1 MTTTQKFVGCFF
13 QVKCRQCSFSSN
25 KFDPFLDL
33 SLEILKANS
42 LQKALANFTTAELL
56 DGGEKQYHCQRCKQ
70 KVQALKQLTIHK
82 APYVLAIHLKRFY
95 AYDPHKKIKKNV
107 EFDSALDLKP
117 FVSGSY
123 VSKQWS
129 IFLVI
134 CILTCKIKIKIL
146 FEIFNL

>member
-1 MTTTQKFVGCFF
+1 
-13 QVKCRQCSFSSN
+13 VKCRQCNFSSN

-42 LQKALANFTTAELL
+42 LQKALENFIAVELL

-107 EFDSALDLKP
+107 EFDTALDLKP

-129 IFLVI
+129 F
-134 CILTCKIKIKIL
+134 
-146 FEIFNL
+146 F